1 MKVKP
6 MQFNGQN
13 MEIINKL
20 QKEVKF
26 MFIFQISY
34 LKQLLN
40 LKRKGMTADDIHSK
54 LVNLQEEN

>member
-26 MFIFQISY
+26 MFIF
-34 LKQLLN
+34 
-40 LKRKGMTADDIHSK
+40 
-54 LVNLQEEN
+54 